1 MVAYERHCVVLSTKA
16 VKELPLGELATE
28 RGLVG
33 GPFGS
38 SLGKKDYVPEG
49 VPVIRGQNLAGTRRF
64 GSTEFVYVSPEK
76 VRRDL
81 SRNLAAPG
89 DVVFT
94 QRGTFGQVGLVP
106 KEPYEQY
113 VISQSQMRFR
123 ADRSKVLP
131 GFVYY
136 CFRSPDMVDTILRR
150 AIVTGVPHINLAI
163 LGALPIPVPALPEQR
178 RVVAVLSAFDDKV
191 DCNHL
196 VVDLSSD
203 LLACLFERALE
214 PALRHLRIGDP
225 LPEGWDTRSLGE
237 SVEVLQTGYRPKGG
251 VKGFLEG
258 VPSLGAENVLGLA
271 RYDFERTKWVPPSL
285 FESMRRGVVESRDV
299 LLYKDGG
306 RPGEFE
312 PHVSLLGDGFPFEKF
327 CINEHV
333 YRLRVPPPLT
343 QEFLYCWL
351 SSAPLIEE
359 MRRKGTGVAIPG
371 LNSTALKSLT
381 LVVPPQER
389 LQAFQDAAEPLV
401 SRALAAALESRHLE
415 SLRDALLPHLMSGRL
430 TITDAEALT

>member
-94 QRGTFGQVGLVP
+94 QRGTLGQVGLVP

-131 GFVYY
+131 EFVYY

-225 LPEGWDTRSLGE
+225 LPRAGTPAALASRSRYFRRG
-237 SVEVLQTGYRPKGG
+237 TGRRAGSKDSSRVSP
-251 VKGFLEG
+251 
-258 VPSLGAENVLGLA
+258 VLGQ
-271 RYDFERTKWVPPSL
+271 RMYW
-285 FESMRRGVVESRDV
+285 
-299 LLYKDGG
+299 
-306 RPGEFE
+306 
-312 PHVSLLGDGFPFEKF
+312 VSLDTT
-327 CINEHV
+327 
-333 YRLRVPPPLT
+333 LRGRSGSPLA
-343 QEFLYCWL
+343 
-351 SSAPLIEE
+351 SSSP
-359 MRRKGTGVAIPG
+359 
-371 LNSTALKSLT
+371 
-381 LVVPPQER
+381 
-389 LQAFQDAAEPLV
+389 
-401 SRALAAALESRHLE
+401 
-415 SLRDALLPHLMSGRL
+415 
-430 TITDAEALT
+430 